1 LHIRLATPADIPAIL
16 ALEQLCPSAA
26 HWTEFQ
32 YRTLLRNETFG
43 SISHRIALVVEQTSE
58 EHSVTPAQTQPGL
71 LAFLVAHRID
81 REWELENI
89 AVAPAARRRG
99 LATMLIQELFYLARE
114 RNSNSIFLEVRES
127 NQLAQALYEKLG
139 FTKSGLRKGYYQS
152 PPEDAILYR
161 RLL

>member
-1 LHIRLATPADIPAIL
+1 LNPRLATPADIPAIL
-16 ALEQLCPSAA
+16 ALEQLCPTAA
-26 HWTEFQ
+26 HWTEPQ
-32 YRTLLRNETFG
+32 YRNLLRNEVLG
-43 SISHRIALVVEQTSE
+43 SISHRIALLVEKTSNE
-58 EHSVTPAQTQPGL
+58 PSASPPQAQPAL

-89 AVAPAARRRG
+89 AVAATARKRG
-99 LATMLIQELFYLARE
+99 LATLLIQDLFRRARE
-114 RNSNSIFLEVRES
+114 NNSHSIFLEVRES

-139 FTKSGLRKGYYQS
+139 FAKSGLREGYYQT

>member
-1 LHIRLATPADIPAIL
+1 LHLRLATPADIPAIL

-26 HWTEFQ
+26 HWTELQ
-32 YRTLLRNETFG
+32 YRNLLRNEILE
-43 SISHRIALVVEQTSE
+43 SISHRIALVVEQASE
-58 EHSVTPAQTQPGL
+58 EPSATPPQTQPTL
-71 LAFLVAHRID
+71 LAFLVAHRIE

-99 LATMLIQELFYLARE
+99 LATMLIQELFRRARE
-114 RNSNSIFLEVRES
+114 NNSNSIFLEVRES

-139 FTKSGLRKGYYQS
+139 FAKSGLRNGYYQS

>member
-26 HWTEFQ
+26 HWSETQ
-32 YRTLLRNETFG
+32 YRNLFRNEMIE
-43 SISHRIALVVEQTSE
+43 SMSSRVVLLAEETSE
-58 EHSVTPAQTQPGL
+58 KTSATRAETQPAL

-99 LATMLIQELFYLARE
+99 LATMLIEELFRRARE
-114 RNSNSIFLEVRES
+114 KNSNSIFLEVRES
-127 NQLAQALYEKLG
+127 NQLAQSLYEKLG
-139 FTKSGLRKGYYQS
+139 FAKSGLRKGYYQA
-152 PPEDAILYR
+152 PPEDAITYR

>member
-26 HWTEFQ
+26 HWTELQ
-32 YRTLLRNETFG
+32 YRNLLRNEIFR
-43 SISHRIALVVEQTSE
+43 SISQRIALVAEPTSE
-58 EHSVTPAQTQPGL
+58 EIPATPAQPALQ
-71 LAFLVAHRID
+71 AFLIAHRID

-99 LATMLIQELFYLARE
+99 LATLLIQELFRHARE
-114 RNSNSIFLEVRES
+114 NNSNSIFLEVRES
-127 NQLAQALYEKLG
+127 NQLAHALYEKLG

>member
-26 HWTEFQ
+26 HWTELQ
-32 YRTLLRNETFG
+32 YRNLLRNEVLG
-43 SISHRIALVVEQTSE
+43 SISHRIALLADGTSE
-58 EHSVTPAQTQPGL
+58 EPSATPAQPPPVL
-71 LAFLVAHRID
+71 LAFLVAHCID

-89 AVAPAARRRG
+89 AVTPTARRRG
-99 LATMLIQELFYLARE
+99 LATILIQELFRRACE
-114 RNSNSIFLEVRES
+114 KNSHSIFLEVRES
-127 NQLAQALYEKLG
+127 NQLAHALYEKLG

>member
-1 LHIRLATPADIPAIL
+1 MHIRLATPADIPAIL
-16 ALEQLCPSAA
+16 TLEKACAAAA
-26 HWTEFQ
+26 HWTELQ
-32 YRTLLRNETFG
+32 YRNLLRKEILG
-43 SISHRIALVVEQTSE
+43 SISHRVALLAEEPTTTSA
-58 EHSVTPAQTQPGL
+58 PTQPTL

-89 AVAPAARRRG
+89 AVAPSVRRRG
-99 LATMLIQELFYLARE
+99 LATLLIQELFLRARE
-114 RNSNSIFLEVRES
+114 NNSHSIFLEVRES
-127 NQLAQALYEKLG
+127 NQLAQTLYEKLG

>member
-26 HWTEFQ
+26 HWTELQ
-32 YRTLLRNETFG
+32 YRNLLRNEIFG
-43 SISHRIALVVEQTSE
+43 SIPHRIALAAEQTSE
-58 EHSVTPAQTQPGL
+58 ELSATPAQTQPAL

-89 AVAPAARRRG
+89 AVTPTARRRG
-99 LATMLIQELFYLARE
+99 LATLLIQDLFRRARE
-114 RNSNSIFLEVRES
+114 NNSHSIFLEVRES
-127 NQLAQALYEKLG
+127 NRLAQALYEKLG
-139 FTKSGLRKGYYQS
+139 FTKSGLRKGYYQNPS
-152 PPEDAILYR
+152 EDAITCR